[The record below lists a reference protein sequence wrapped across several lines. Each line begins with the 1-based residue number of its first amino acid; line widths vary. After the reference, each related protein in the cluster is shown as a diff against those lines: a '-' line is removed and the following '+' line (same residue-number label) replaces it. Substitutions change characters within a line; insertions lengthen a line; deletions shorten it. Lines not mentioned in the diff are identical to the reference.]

1 MLAIRNHYRFM
12 SREKQSVVKSMLGR
26 MGAGADAEWIAK
38 GDATIRRLLES
49 CFHYLY
55 VVPLGTGLVW

>member
-26 MGAGADAEWIAK
+26 IEAGAEWIAK
-38 GDATIRRLLES
+38 GDATVRMLLES
-49 CFHYLY
+49 YFSYSDMETSE
-55 VVPLGTGLVW
+55 TGLEW